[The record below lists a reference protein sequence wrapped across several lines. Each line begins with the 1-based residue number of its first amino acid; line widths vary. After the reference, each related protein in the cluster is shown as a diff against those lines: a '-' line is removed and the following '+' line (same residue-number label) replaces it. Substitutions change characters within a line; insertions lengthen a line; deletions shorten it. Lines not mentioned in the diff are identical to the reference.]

1 MFVAI
6 TATLLHNGRNADVS
20 TAALVTGTNR
30 PVATVQRAVQVLR
43 ALAAAAG
50 DLGTNEIAR
59 RTGINA
65 SSVSRLLA
73 TLADDDMVRKDA
85 ATGRFRLGPRLV
97 ELGNASLA
105 RIDLREV
112 SRAHLAALTEAT
124 GETATLSVPNGDA
137 TVTVDFVQSPS
148 SVRSVAELGRPS
160 VPHATAVGK
169 VLLAY
174 RGTLP
179 AGRLRCYT
187 AQTITDRQVL
197 ATEVAQTRERGWG
210 QASGERE
217 ADLNALAAPVQDAA
231 GSLVAILGLQG
242 PAARFDAKA
251 MRTAVDVL
259 VEHAHQ
265 LSAAAG

>member
-1 MFVAI
+1 
-6 TATLLHNGRNADVS
+6 
-20 TAALVTGTNR
+20 
-30 PVATVQRAVQVLR
+30 VLR
-43 ALAAAAG
+43 ALAGAAG

-160 VPHATAVGK
+160 VAHATAVGK

-197 ATEVAQTRERGWG
+197 ASEVARTRERGWG

-242 PAARFDAKA
+242 PAARFDAQA
-251 MRTAVDVL
+251 MRVAADVL
-259 VEHAHQ
+259 VEHARQ